1 MHLEFLGLGVVAASE
16 WLCGVRGVPEGGVGV
31 EGTGEGLGGCLGR
44 GGGGGF
50 VDLGAAL
57 GEEGEARGGREEQG
71 EGDVVGGEEA
81 AAVG

>member
-1 MHLEFLGLGVVAASE
+1 VKLENLGLGVEAAGE
-16 WLCGVRGVPEGGVGV
+16 RLRRVRGVPEGGVGV
-31 EGTGEGLGGCLGR
+31 EGAGEGLGRCLGM

-50 VDLGAAL
+50 VDLGRAL
-57 GEEGEARGGREEQG
+57 GEEGEAGGGGEGEG

>member
-1 MHLEFLGLGVVAASE
+1 M
-16 WLCGVRGVPEGGVGV
+16 RGVPEGGVGV
-31 EGTGEGLGGCLGR
+31 EGAGEGLGGCLGR

-57 GEEGEARGGREEQG
+57 GEEGEAGGGGEGQV
-71 EGDVVGGEEA
+71 EGDVVGGKET